1 MGRVSDAQPAQVK
14 YKEFSIK
21 LNPQD
26 RYYQNK
32 KALVVVLSRSRL
44 LALDCNSLCG
54 NSSVSFAELRLLL
67 YSETERERGRMHE
80 YKSYHSIS

>member
-44 LALDCNSLCG
+44 LALDCL
-54 NSSVSFAELRLLL
+54 FALREFQCFFCRASTIAL
-67 YSETERERGRMHE
+67 
-80 YKSYHSIS
+80 